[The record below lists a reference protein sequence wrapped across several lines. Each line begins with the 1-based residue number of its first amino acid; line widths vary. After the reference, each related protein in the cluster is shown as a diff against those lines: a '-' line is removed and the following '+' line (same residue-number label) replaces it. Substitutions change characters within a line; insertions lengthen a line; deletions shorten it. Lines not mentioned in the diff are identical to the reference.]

1 MPAEPLRMDLT
12 KIAPDAYRHFLQL
25 EDVIGGHVDRKL
37 LHLIKLRS
45 SQINGCAFCIAMH
58 TDEALRDGESTER
71 LTLLDAW
78 EESSLYSEKERA
90 ALAWAEEVTLIA
102 DSGASKE
109 SFEALKPHFSEE
121 EIGWLTFAIVQ
132 INGWNRIAIS
142 SRAQY
147 NRKQAENAA
156 QPSAAA
162 EKTREPA

>member
-1 MPAEPLRMDLT
+1 MAAEPLRIDLT

-25 EDVIGGHVDRKL
+25 EEVIASHVDRRL
-37 LHLIKLRS
+37 LHLIKLRA
-45 SQINGCAFCIAMH
+45 SQINGCAFCIGMH

-78 EESSLYSEKERA
+78 EESSLYSESERA

-102 DSGASKE
+102 DTGASKQ
-109 SFEALKPHFSEE
+109 SFEALKDHFSEE

-132 INGWNRIAIS
+132 INGWNRIAVS

-147 NRKQAENAA
+147 NRNMFQNVAQA
-156 QPSAAA
+156 QTTP
-162 EKTREPA
+162 EKAPEPA